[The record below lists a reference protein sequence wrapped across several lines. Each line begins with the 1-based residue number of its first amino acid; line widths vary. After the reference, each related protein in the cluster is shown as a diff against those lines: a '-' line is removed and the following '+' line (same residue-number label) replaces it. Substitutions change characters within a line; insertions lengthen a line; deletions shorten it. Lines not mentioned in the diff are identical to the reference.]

1 MVVSTSGSNG
11 FTSSC
16 AAIGLT
22 SIKRVNK
29 NGNTIPS
36 SYDKTANQPIIPE
49 NILKTLKTD
58 YLDSFIDNSDDITFG
73 TFHRLLT
80 IINELKYILNKETR
94 SDYEILIVEVMRL
107 FTSLL
112 HKAQS
117 QFIEIQ
123 LLTKNLDNANNLINI
138 KNEEIKNLKI
148 EIDTLKGV
156 VNNNNQLS
164 GFIHMTGREL
174 PHELLILARVD
185 IVTAWYYLLH
195 GKPKQNEILEPDK
208 VTGIFSYLANNFS
221 NLQEAQ
227 NELARQLGY

>member
-1 MVVSTSGSNG
+1 MVVNAYGNNG
-11 FTSSC
+11 FSSSGN
-16 AAIGLT
+16 AIGLT
-22 SIKRVNK
+22 SIKRINK

-36 SYDKTANQPIIPE
+36 SFDNTANQPIIPE
-49 NILKTLKTD
+49 TILKTLKND
-58 YLDSFIDNSDDITFG
+58 YLNSLLNNSDDVTFG

-80 IINELKYILNKETR
+80 IINELKYILNKKTR
-94 SDYEILIVEVMRL
+94 GDYDVLIVEVMRL

-123 LLTKNLDNANNLINI
+123 LLTRNLDNANNLINI

-164 GFIHMTGREL
+164 GIINITGREL

-195 GKPKQNEILEPDK
+195 GKPEQNEILEPDK

-221 NLQEAQ
+221 NLEEAQ